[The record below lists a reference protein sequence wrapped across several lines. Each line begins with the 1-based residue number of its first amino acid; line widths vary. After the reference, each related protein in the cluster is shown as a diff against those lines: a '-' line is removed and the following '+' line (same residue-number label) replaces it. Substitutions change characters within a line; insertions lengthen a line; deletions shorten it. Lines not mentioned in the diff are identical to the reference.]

1 MLSSSVSTASSTNLQ
16 PIDLDFMQPASAQ
29 LDDDSMSLYFMD
41 DFIAEVQ
48 EHLASS
54 STEPSSPADM
64 YTTSSMASAYPDPK
78 IAAFGST
85 MTTTTTTN
93 PYTSSSS
100 TSTAHHDDLVHRLLD
115 MQTELAKI
123 NKCLVH
129 DSMYKTDIGDI
140 YRVTENLIEMLNGYD
155 EQRLV
160 GYNNNMQQQSSSSG
174 SGVIVL
180 MMSSCY
186 VSLIQAYECVA
197 NMLRADLLKLP
208 ADGSA
213 AFLQP
218 HSVLFP
224 EAMPSVHV
232 GSVRL
237 SMPQRAITEANLHL
251 VGQTVQ
257 RLKVAMN
264 SCSSRMAMPRFMQ
277 NHPAVSIA
285 DPVWASPP
293 MAAGQQTPIA
303 DLTSLAMTE
312 LKMRE
317 DSLFGHLQTSAF

>member
-1 MLSSSVSTASSTNLQ
+1 MFSSSVSTASSTNLQ
-16 PIDLDFMQPASAQ
+16 PADLDFMQPTSSQ

-48 EHLASS
+48 EHLACSP
-54 STEPSSPADM
+54 EPSSPTDM
-64 YTTSSMASAYPDPK
+64 YTTTMSASQSAYPDPK
-78 IAAFGST
+78 IAFGNMPT
-85 MTTTTTTN
+85 A
-93 PYTSSSS
+93 PYASVP
-100 TSTAHHDDLVHRLLD
+100 AHDDLVHKLLD

-129 DSMYKTDIGDI
+129 DSIYKTDIGDI
-140 YRVTENLIEMLNGYD
+140 YRVTENLIEMLNGYN
-155 EQRLV
+155 EQNLA
-160 GYNNNMQQQSSSSG
+160 YTQQSSSG

-197 NMLRADLLKLP
+197 NMLRVDLHKLP
-208 ADGSA
+208 AAGDGSTS
-213 AFLQP
+213 FLQP
-218 HSVLFP
+218 HDVLFP

-257 RLKVAMN
+257 RLKMAMN

-277 NHPAVSIA
+277 NHPAVSTGPLG
-285 DPVWASPP
+285 DTVWASPP
-293 MAAGQQTPIA
+293 MAAGQQMPMA
-303 DLTSLAMTE
+303 DLTSLAMSE

-317 DSLFGHLQTSAF
+317 DNLFGHLQTSAF